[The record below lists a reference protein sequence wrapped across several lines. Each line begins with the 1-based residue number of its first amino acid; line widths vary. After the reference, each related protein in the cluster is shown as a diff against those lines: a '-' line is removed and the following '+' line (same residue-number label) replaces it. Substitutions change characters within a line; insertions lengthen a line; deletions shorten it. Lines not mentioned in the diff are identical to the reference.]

1 MILTIHRGSKQI
13 GGSCVE
19 LRSDSGARILLDVG
33 MPLAQPDGSD
43 WPRGTMTRPSEELRR
58 EGVLPDIDG
67 LYADSSPAVSALV
80 LSHAHLDHYGLAHHV
95 HPGVPVYGSRGTI
108 EMLRA
113 SKLFIPGAVV
123 PADLRELPAVGTV
136 SIASFSVRG
145 IPVDHAAP
153 DSRALLV
160 EADGQRVLY
169 SGDLRAHGRRRHLFN
184 ELPDAAGRIDVLIL
198 EGTTVGQ
205 PHGSHGFADEADVEL
220 RISELLRLDDGLV
233 VIIASGQNIDRAV
246 SVYRA
251 ALVAGRELV
260 IDPYQAYVLMTLRDV
275 CPEAPQFDSPS
286 VRVKFVSGH
295 VAKLKDAGLWGLAC
309 QMSRAGKVT
318 SEQMAAN
325 PRGFVFLAR
334 SSGATCALLRYL
346 APTTHPTIVW
356 SQWRGYLDKGG
367 PVPSFC
373 AEHSIDPL
381 VIHSGGHAHP
391 EDLAD
396 LASRIHP
403 GAVVPIHTEAASQF
417 AAFISNVRV
426 VTDGE
431 AVEVA
436 SLIADYDW
444 EATAGNGVGSPQLT
458 EI

>member
-13 GGSCVE
+13 GGSCIE
-19 LRSDSGARILLDVG
+19 LRSDRGARILLDAG
-33 MPLAQPDGSD
+33 MPLTQPDGRD
-43 WPRGTMTRPSEELRR
+43 WPRGTMMRPGKELRR

-67 LYADSSPAVSALV
+67 LYADSSPKVSALV
-80 LSHAHLDHYGLAHHV
+80 LSHAHLDHYGLVHHV
-95 HPGVPVYGSRGTI
+95 HPDVPVYGSRGTI

-113 SKLFIPGAVV
+113 SKLFIPDTAVPV
-123 PADLRELPAVGTV
+123 DLRELPLGGTV
-136 SIASFSVRG
+136 SIAPFSVRG
-145 IPVDHAAP
+145 IPVDHPAP

-160 EADGQRVLY
+160 ETDGQRLLY
-169 SGDLRAHGRRRHLFN
+169 SGDLRAHGRQPHLFD
-184 ELPDAAGRIDVLIL
+184 ELPEAAGLIDVLIL

-205 PHGSHGFADEADVEL
+205 PKDSHGFADETDVERRL
-220 RISELLRLDDGLV
+220 SELLRLDGGLV
-233 VIIASGQNIDRAV
+233 VVIASGQHIDRAV

-251 ALVAGRELV
+251 ALAAGRELV
-260 IDPYQAYVLMTLRDV
+260 IDPYQAYILMRLREV

-286 VRVKFVSGH
+286 VRVKFIRNH
-295 VAKLKDAGLWGLAC
+295 VAKLKDAGLWSLAC
-309 QMSRAGKVT
+309 QMARAGKVT
-318 SEQMAAN
+318 SEELAAN

-334 SSGATCALLRYL
+334 SSGATSALLRYL
-346 APTTHPTIVW
+346 ARTTHPNIVW
-356 SQWRGYLDKGG
+356 SLWRGYLDKGG

-373 AEHSIDPL
+373 TEHGIDPL

-396 LASRIHP
+396 LASRIHA
-403 GAVVPIHTEAASQF
+403 GAVVPIHTEAASHF

-436 SLIADYDW
+436 SLIADHDA
-444 EATAGNGVGSPQLT
+444 EAA
-458 EI
+458 

>member
-1 MILTIHRGSKQI
+1 MILTIHRGSRQI

-19 LRSDSGARILLDVG
+19 LRSESGARILLDVG

-43 WPRGTMTRPSEELRR
+43 WPRGTMARPSEELRR
-58 EGVLPDIDG
+58 EGVLPNIDG
-67 LYADSSPAVSALV
+67 LYGDSSPEVSALI

-113 SKLFIPGAVV
+113 SKLFIPGAVI
-123 PADLRELPAVGTV
+123 PSDLREFPANGTI

-160 EADGQRVLY
+160 EADGQRLLY
-169 SGDLRAHGRRRHLFN
+169 SGDLRAHGHRRHLFD
-184 ELPDAAGRIDVLIL
+184 ELPEAAGRIDVLIL

-205 PHGSHGFADEADVEL
+205 PHGSHGFANEADVEL
-220 RISELLRLDDGLV
+220 RLSELLRLDGGLV

-251 ALVAGRELV
+251 ALATGRELV
-260 IDPYQAYVLMTLRDV
+260 IDPYQAYILMTLRDV

-286 VRVKFVSGH
+286 VRVKFISNH

-318 SEQMAAN
+318 SEQIAAN
-325 PRGFVFLAR
+325 PNKFVFLAR
-334 SSGATCALLRYL
+334 SSKATSALLRYL
-346 APTTHPTIVW
+346 TPATHPTIVW

-367 PVPSFC
+367 PVQSFC
-373 AEHSIDPL
+373 AESGINPL
-381 VIHSGGHAHP
+381 VIHSGGHAHT
-391 EDLAD
+391 EDLAEIAY
-396 LASRIHP
+396 LINP
-403 GAVVPIHTEAASQF
+403 GAVIPIHTEAASQF
-417 AAFISNVRV
+417 AAFIPNVRIV
-426 VTDGE
+426 MDSE

-436 SLIADYDW
+436 SLIAGR
-444 EATAGNGVGSPQLT
+444 EVQQ
-458 EI
+458 

>member
-43 WPRGTMTRPSEELRR
+43 WPRGTMTRPSDELRR
-58 EGVLPDIDG
+58 EGVLPNIDG
-67 LYADSSPAVSALV
+67 LYGDSSPEVSALI

-113 SKLFIPGAVV
+113 SKLFIPGAVI
-123 PADLRELPAVGTV
+123 PSDLREFPADGTI

-160 EADGQRVLY
+160 EADGQRLLY
-169 SGDLRAHGRRRHLFN
+169 SGDLRAHGNRRHLFDD
-184 ELPDAAGRIDVLIL
+184 LPEAAGRIDVLIL

-205 PHGSHGFADEADVEL
+205 PQGSHGFANEADVEL
-220 RISELLRLDDGLV
+220 RLSELLRLDGGLV

-251 ALVAGRELV
+251 ALATGRELV
-260 IDPYQAYVLMTLRDV
+260 IDPYQAYILMTLKNV
-275 CPEAPQFDSPS
+275 YPEAPQFDSPS
-286 VRVKFVSGH
+286 VRVKFISNH

-318 SEQMAAN
+318 SEQIAAN
-325 PRGFVFLAR
+325 PSKFVFLAR
-334 SSGATCALLRYL
+334 SSKATSALLRYL
-346 APTTHPTIVW
+346 APATHPTIVW

-367 PVPSFC
+367 PVQSFC
-373 AEHSIDPL
+373 AESGINPL
-381 VIHSGGHAHP
+381 VIHSGGHAHT
-391 EDLAD
+391 EDLAEI
-396 LASRIHP
+396 AYRINP

-417 AAFISNVRV
+417 AAFIPNVRIV
-426 VTDGE
+426 MDGE
-431 AVEVA
+431 AVEVT
-436 SLIADYDW
+436 SLIAD
-444 EATAGNGVGSPQLT
+444 
-458 EI
+458 

>member
-43 WPRGTMTRPSEELRR
+43 WPRGTMTRPSEDLRR
-58 EGVLPDIDG
+58 EGVLPNIDG
-67 LYADSSPAVSALV
+67 LYGDSSPEVSALI

-113 SKLFIPGAVV
+113 SKLFIPGAVI
-123 PADLRELPAVGTV
+123 PSDLREFPADGTI

-160 EADGQRVLY
+160 EADGQRLLY
-169 SGDLRAHGRRRHLFN
+169 SGDLRAHGHRRHLFD
-184 ELPDAAGRIDVLIL
+184 ELPEAAGRIDVLIL

-205 PHGSHGFADEADVEL
+205 PQGSHGFANEADVEL
-220 RISELLRLDDGLV
+220 RLSELLRLDGGLV
-233 VIIASGQNIDRAV
+233 VIMASGQNIDRAV

-251 ALVAGRELV
+251 ALATGRELV
-260 IDPYQAYVLMTLRDV
+260 IDPYQAYILTTLKNV
-275 CPEAPQFDSPS
+275 YPEAPQFDSPS
-286 VRVKFVSGH
+286 VRVKFISNH

-318 SEQMAAN
+318 SEQIAAN
-325 PRGFVFLAR
+325 PSKFVFLAR
-334 SSGATCALLRYL
+334 SSKATSALLRYL
-346 APTTHPTIVW
+346 APATHLTIVW

-367 PVPSFC
+367 PVQSFC
-373 AEHSIDPL
+373 AESGIDPL
-381 VIHSGGHAHP
+381 VIHSGGHAHT
-391 EDLAD
+391 EDLTKIAY
-396 LASRIHP
+396 RINP
-403 GAVVPIHTEAASQF
+403 GVVVPIHTEAASQF
-417 AAFISNVRV
+417 AAFIPNVRIV
-426 VTDGE
+426 MDGE
-431 AVEVA
+431 AVEVT
-436 SLIADYDW
+436 SLIAD
-444 EATAGNGVGSPQLT
+444 
-458 EI
+458 